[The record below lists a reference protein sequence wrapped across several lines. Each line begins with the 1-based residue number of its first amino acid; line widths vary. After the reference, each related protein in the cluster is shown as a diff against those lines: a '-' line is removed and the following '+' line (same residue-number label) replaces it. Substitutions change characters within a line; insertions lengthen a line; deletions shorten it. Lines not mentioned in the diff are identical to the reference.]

1 MTGKSDKTSL
11 EKYVGG
17 KTLTLVFQKLL
28 NVLILSP
35 QFHISESKVVI
46 RDLIWIQVQKWQ
58 YNSSTI
64 CNHRMVFKGMDR
76 EFVVRPKII
85 MQLLRIT
92 FFVTLFLM
100 FFHVQLSISLVVK
113 IINLLVNKH
122 IT

>member
-35 QFHISESKVVI
+35 QFHISESKVMI

-64 CNHRMVFKGMDR
+64 CNHRMVFKGMER
-76 EFVVRPKII
+76 EFIVRPKII

-92 FFVTLFLM
+92 FFVILFLV

-113 IINLLVNKH
+113 NY
-122 IT
+122 

>member
-35 QFHISESKVVI
+35 QFHISESKVMI